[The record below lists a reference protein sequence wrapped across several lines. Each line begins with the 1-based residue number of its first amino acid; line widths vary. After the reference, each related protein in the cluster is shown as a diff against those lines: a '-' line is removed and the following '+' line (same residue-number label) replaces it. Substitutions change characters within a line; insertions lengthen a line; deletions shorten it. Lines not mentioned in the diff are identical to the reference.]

1 MSKLKLEKF
10 LELLGKCDK
19 DSDLEIVTP
28 QEGVIDDWSRIQDI
42 VQIDENHVINY
53 WKASKDFREQ
63 KRVRIVLK

>member
-19 DSDLEIVTP
+19 GADLEIITP

-42 VQIDENHVINY
+42 VQIDENHVINFY
-53 WKASKDFREQ
+53 KAGDGRLK
-63 KRVRIVLK
+63 KKVRIVLK